1 MDAMNE
7 LIVLE
12 LEEKLE
18 KLLTEAQKVMERI
31 KEMLDNDRLQNIDL

>member
-18 KLLTEAQKVMERI
+18 KLLAEAQKVMERI